1 MHTIA
6 QNSCEIS
13 AQEHYE
19 CASNC
24 PEDTPWTSTEQI
36 TVVRASLTAKGGADG
51 KRARQRGVPN
61 ASEERSSRA
70 FMRCS
75 SVTISHRELMA
86 CGRGAFE
93 GHVGVLMMEL
103 GEPTWYGN
111 FSGSSYGRGE
121 LTCWFVGGVWQNL
134 ASPSR
139 GRSRRRGGGG
149 GGDSPPGDGASA
161 VVSSSHTFHDGVVH
175 DSDSLAAI
183 MSLRPIGIFL
193 RSLARS
199 HGQIVR
205 SVAPMTKLTEDLTRH
220 GKKARAQFT
229 ASYGFNH
236 TESNHVPM
244 IRFMPTWPCVGS
256 NAPAATSSST
266 GRLWSCQR

>member
-6 QNSCEIS
+6 QNSREIS
-13 AQEHYE
+13 SQEHYE
-19 CASNC
+19 CASHR
-24 PEDTPWTSTEQI
+24 PEDTPWTSTELI
-36 TVVRASLTAKGGADG
+36 TVVRASLTAKEGADG

-93 GHVGVLMMEL
+93 GHSGVLMMEF

-139 GRSRRRGGGG
+139 GKSRRRGGGG
-149 GGDSPPGDGASA
+149 GGDSPPGGGASA
-161 VVSSSHTFHDGVVH
+161 VVSSSHTFHDGVFHESCPSVRV
-175 DSDSLAAI
+175 SA
-183 MSLRPIGIFL
+183 FC
-193 RSLARS
+193 LARS
-199 HGQIVR
+199 PRGQIEL
-205 SVAPMTKLTEDLTRH
+205 S
-220 GKKARAQFT
+220 ARVDDETQ
-229 ASYGFNH
+229 
-236 TESNHVPM
+236 
-244 IRFMPTWPCVGS
+244 R
-256 NAPAATSSST
+256 T
-266 GRLWSCQR
+266 GRLHLKVSRAQYTASCGFNYT

>member
-1 MHTIA
+1 
-6 QNSCEIS
+6 
-13 AQEHYE
+13 
-19 CASNC
+19 
-24 PEDTPWTSTEQI
+24 
-36 TVVRASLTAKGGADG
+36 
-51 KRARQRGVPN
+51 
-61 ASEERSSRA
+61 
-70 FMRCS
+70 MRCS

-93 GHVGVLMMEL
+93 GHSGVLMMEL

-183 MSLRPIGIFL
+183 M
-193 RSLARS
+193 
-199 HGQIVR
+199 
-205 SVAPMTKLTEDLTRH
+205 
-220 GKKARAQFT
+220 
-229 ASYGFNH
+229 
-236 TESNHVPM
+236 
-244 IRFMPTWPCVGS
+244 
-256 NAPAATSSST
+256 
-266 GRLWSCQR
+266 

>member
-1 MHTIA
+1 
-6 QNSCEIS
+6 
-13 AQEHYE
+13 
-19 CASNC
+19 
-24 PEDTPWTSTEQI
+24 
-36 TVVRASLTAKGGADG
+36 
-51 KRARQRGVPN
+51 
-61 ASEERSSRA
+61 
-70 FMRCS
+70 MRCS

-111 FSGSSYGRGE
+111 FS
-121 LTCWFVGGVWQNL
+121 CWFVGGVWQNL

-183 MSLRPIGIFL
+183 MSLRPIG
-193 RSLARS
+193 
-199 HGQIVR
+199 R
-205 SVAPMTKLTEDLTRH
+205 SVAPMTKLTL
-220 GKKARAQFT
+220 
-229 ASYGFNH
+229 
-236 TESNHVPM
+236 
-244 IRFMPTWPCVGS
+244 I
-256 NAPAATSSST
+256 
-266 GRLWSCQR
+266 

>member
-103 GEPTWYGN
+103 GEPTWHGN

-183 MSLRPIGIFL
+183 MPSVRSASFFA
-193 RSLARS
+193 RSLAR
-199 HGQIVR
+199 HGQIDR
-205 SVAPMTKLTEDLTRH
+205 SVAPMTKLT
-220 GKKARAQFT
+220 KF
-229 ASYGFNH
+229 
-236 TESNHVPM
+236 
-244 IRFMPTWPCVGS
+244 
-256 NAPAATSSST
+256 
-266 GRLWSCQR
+266 

>member
-199 HGQIVR
+199 SRPDRPFSCADDETHV
-205 SVAPMTKLTEDLTRH
+205 DLTRFE
-220 GKKARAQFT
+220 KSRAQYT
-229 ASYGFNH
+229 ASCGFNH

-256 NAPAATSSST
+256 NAPEATSSST